1 MAPGERF
8 TIHYYHSVE
17 NAPIWEEHS
26 LDAEGRIYIEEER
39 YLKYGAGMGKMPG
52 VGRMVR
58 RGPYEV
64 IEDMHMPTGDF
75 ILRVGSPGVDHTVIW
90 RGGAEPFRHGPPCG
104 SAIFRPTGE
113 PALPPVAP
121 CLPSPRHPCLREQL
135 MSEKP
140 MPDNQS
146 TEKKVGPQGR
156 NQTLVTATARVVLVL
171 AVALSLYQLY
181 TAGIAALTALVQ
193 RSIHLGAILSLT
205 FLLKPAFNGAR
216 KDRLNLWVVLDWI
229 LVLASI
235 YCTYYICSNLNAI
248 FERQGDWLTAD
259 LVVSIIGSLLVME
272 ACRRVIGLVMTGIC
286 VIAVLYAYFGPYMPE
301 LIIHKGYSLERIATT
316 LWLTTEGIFG
326 LPLGVA
332 ATFVFVFVLFG
343 AILEA
348 TGGGNFFINLA
359 YSLTGRFS
367 GGPAKTAVVA
377 SGFMGSVSG
386 SAVGNVVATGS
397 FTIPMMKKVGYRPHV
412 AGAIEAAASTG
423 GQLMPPIMGA
433 GAFLMAEFTNTSY
446 LTIIKV
452 ALVPAIM
459 YYITVLFF
467 VHFEARKE
475 GLRGQPRENLPPIL
489 DTLREGLHFIIP
501 VGILIYVL
509 VSNYSPMMAGF
520 VAVMSTLAASL
531 AADSVRWTVG
541 RSRQSA
547 GQAPSESLAAFSWRE
562 LKMIISA
569 LEKGAVNAIMVSVA
583 CAAAGIIVG
592 MVTLTG
598 MGLKFSSLVL
608 DLSFGIKALA
618 ILLIGAAS
626 LVLGHGAA
634 GYRQLHRAGHPG
646 GPGTA
651 GHGGSPAGGAY
662 DRVLVFPGCQ
672 RHSAS
677 EPGKFCRRRRGRSQS
692 HAHRL
697 YILETGQGALYYPAD
712 YGLPAAFGHRRGLPA
727 AQLAGGLYHDHHHP
741 GPGGLCFRA
750 GALFSAAG
758 HMD

>member
-1 MAPGERF
+1 
-8 TIHYYHSVE
+8 
-17 NAPIWEEHS
+17 
-26 LDAEGRIYIEEER
+26 
-39 YLKYGAGMGKMPG
+39 MP
-52 VGRMVR
+52 
-58 RGPYEV
+58 
-64 IEDMHMPTGDF
+64 
-75 ILRVGSPGVDHTVIW
+75 
-90 RGGAEPFRHGPPCG
+90 
-104 SAIFRPTGE
+104 
-113 PALPPVAP
+113 
-121 CLPSPRHPCLREQL
+121 
-135 MSEKP
+135 EKP

-146 TEKKVGPQGR
+146 AEKKVGPQGR
-156 NQTLVTATARVVLVL
+156 NQTLVAATARVVLVL

-205 FLLKPAFNGAR
+205 FLLKPPFDGAR

-259 LVVSIIGSLLVME
+259 LVVSIIGGLLVME

-286 VIAVLYAYFGPYMPE
+286 VTAILYAYFGPYMPE

-343 AILEA
+343 AILES

-475 GLRGQPRENLPPIL
+475 GLRGQPRENLPSIL
-489 DTLREGLHFIIP
+489 NTLREGLHFIIP

-520 VAVMSTLAASL
+520 VAVMTTLAASL
-531 AADSVRWTVG
+531 AADSVRWTLRRVQ
-541 RSRQSA
+541 RTAKTAS
-547 GQAPSESLAAFSWRE
+547 APSESLAAFGWRE
-562 LKMIISA
+562 LKMIIGA
-569 LEKGAVNAIMVSVA
+569 LEKGAVNAIMVSIA

-626 LVLGHGAA
+626 LVLGMGLPVTASYIVLATLAGPALLDMGVPLLVAHMIVFWYSQDANVTPPVSLASFAGAA
-634 GYRQLHRAGHPG
+634 VAGANPMR
-646 GPGTA
+646 TA
-651 GHGGSPAGGAY
+651 FTSWKLAKG
-662 DRVLVFPGCQ
+662 
-672 RHSAS
+672 
-677 EPGKFCRRRRGRSQS
+677 
-692 HAHRL
+692 L
-697 YILETGQGALYYPAD
+697 YIIPLIMAYRPLLGVGEDYRLFNWPVAFTMITTTLGLVAFASALERYFLRPATWIETLLFGLAAIGLFWPVDWADWVGLALLVVVMLLQKFYHPKNLRAEMAVQG
-712 YGLPAAFGHRRGLPA
+712 
-727 AQLAGGLYHDHHHP
+727 
-741 GPGGLCFRA
+741 
-750 GALFSAAG
+750 
-758 HMD
+758 